1 MDKQI
6 YRMELQHNMG
16 IAESAEDL
24 FEELNTLYYEGL
36 KREDVDIKPVV
47 SEEITKKMLILHRMM
62 YCSEK
67 FEYTDIVDA
76 IMSLVPPEN
85 WDQRKKI
92 VDAVCVTGER
102 LSDLTEEEIMDWF
115 VTE

>member
-1 MDKQI
+1 MAKQI

-16 IAESAEDL
+16 IAESEDGF

-47 SEEITKKMLILHRMM
+47 SEEITKKMLLLHRLM
-62 YCSEK
+62 YNSEQ
-67 FEYTDIVDA
+67 FEYKDVFKA
-76 IMSLVPPEN
+76 IMSLVPAEN
-85 WDQRKKI
+85 RNEREEI
-92 VDAVCVTGER
+92 VDGVCIEGER
-102 LSDLTEEEIMDWF
+102 LSDLTEEEFMDWL